1 MERTGTG
8 SERNGRAFHGMTRAM
23 LSNMVTGVTAGFSK
37 KLGRPTPILQ
47 SECLLGMHLR
57 ERGVRL

>member
-1 MERTGTG
+1 MFLFE
-8 SERNGRAFHGMTRAM
+8 S
-23 LSNMVTGVTAGFSK
+23 GFSK

-57 ERGVRL
+57 ERGVRWRSDGRFSYMTRRVPDRHDKANK